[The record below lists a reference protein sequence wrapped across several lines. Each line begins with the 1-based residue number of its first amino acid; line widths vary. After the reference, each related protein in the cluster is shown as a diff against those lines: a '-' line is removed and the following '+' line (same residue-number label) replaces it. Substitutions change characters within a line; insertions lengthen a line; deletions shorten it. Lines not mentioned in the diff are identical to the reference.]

1 MSTARRLV
9 TLAGCGIAVAG
20 TVAGQEVLRPSVALS
35 IAQEVRA
42 VFDKCRGA
50 VVKIEA
56 TDELGE
62 LSGTG
67 FFIDPNGTL
76 YTSYTIGGASRHIT
90 VHFGGRRYVAR
101 RLIAEPRCGIALLKV
116 ETDGPC
122 PFLSIGQSRALNV
135 GDPLIAVGYS
145 MDLPVSPTWGTL
157 AGVDIKYLGRYFATR
172 HLRANIPVQR
182 GQGGAP
188 LLDMTGQTVGV
199 LISSLDGG
207 SACYGLP
214 IEAAERVRKD
224 FMHHGEVRP
233 GWLGVACS
241 EAPEPVAGSTAQ
253 VDAVAEKS
261 PGAKAGLLAGDILLR
276 VGERQIVSP
285 EDVLD
290 AAFFIGAEDELTLE
304 VVRRG
309 ETVTLVATASEPP
322 TGPRTAGDVP
332 VFAPNFGGSDL
343 RGWPMKLDSDQDR

>member
-1 MSTARRLV
+1 M
-9 TLAGCGIAVAG
+9 AVVGSA
-20 TVAGQEVLRPSVALS
+20 VGQEIVRPNVALA

-42 VFDKCRGA
+42 VFAKCRSA

-76 YTSYTIGGASRHIT
+76 YTSYTIGGASRDIT
-90 VHFGGRRYVAR
+90 VHFDGRRYDAR
-101 RLIAEPRCGIALLKV
+101 RLIAEPRSGVALLKV
-116 ETDGPC
+116 EAALPC
-122 PFLSIGQSRALNV
+122 PFLPIGQSRMLNL
-135 GDPLIAVGYS
+135 GDPLVAIGYS
-145 MDLPVSPTWGTL
+145 MDLPVCPTWGTL
-157 AGVDIKYLGRYFATR
+157 AGLDIKYLGRYFATR
-172 HLRANIPVQR
+172 HIRANIPVQR

-188 LLDMTGQTVGV
+188 LLDMAGQAVGV

-207 SACYGLP
+207 SACFSLP

-224 FMHHGEVRP
+224 FMHHGELRP
-233 GWLGVACS
+233 GWLGVGCS
-241 EAPEPVAGSTAQ
+241 EAPEPTAGSTAQ

-261 PGAKAGLLAGDILLR
+261 PGARAGLRPGDILLR
-276 VGERQIVSP
+276 LGERQIASP

-290 AAFFIGAEDELTLE
+290 AAFFIGAEDELTIE
-304 VVRRG
+304 VARQG
-309 ETVTLVATASEPP
+309 EKVKLTATASERP

-343 RGWPMKLDSDQDR
+343 RGWPMRLDR